1 MPLPALPL
9 DALLTGRARPFT
21 RPGSRSGIAKSPR
34 DGALRVTP
42 VGLEGDEQGD
52 LRVHGGVEKAIHH
65 YPREHYAAWIAELG
79 EHPLLMQAGAFGENF
94 STSGWS
100 EVDVCLGDRVRAGT
114 ALLEVSQGRMP
125 CWKLNDRFEVAG
137 MSLRV
142 QESGRTGW
150 YYRVLELVV
159 GSGAAGLAAA
169 VTAAWHGRRVVLVE
183 KDPVFGGA
191 SAWSGGWAWLP
202 RNPLA
207 RRAGIEEDI
216 EQPRTYLRHELGE
229 RYDAARIDAFLE
241 ACPHM
246 VAFFERHTHLRFVDG
261 NGIPDMHGDT
271 PGAAEGGHQL
281 VAAPYDA
288 RQLGPLLPRLR
299 KTLRETSFMGMPIM
313 AGADLAAFLDLT
325 RSLPAFLHVARRFS
339 SHLWHLLR
347 YGRAMHLVNGVALV
361 ARLAKSAEALGVR
374 LIESAP
380 ARELLLRDGKVVG
393 ALVESAEG
401 LLRIEAGAVVLA
413 CGGFPHDPQR
423 RAELAPTLDTL
434 LPLPPPGCN
443 GDGLRLGESAG
454 GRVADDL
461 RSPIAWAPVSRV
473 PHRDGETG
481 HFPHIIERGK
491 PGVIG
496 VLANGRR
503 FVNEAHGYHDYVAA
517 LLEATPPGQ
526 PARSWLVCDRR
537 FLRRYG
543 LGYVRPAPLPIAA
556 HLRSGY
562 LKRGTSLD
570 QLARSCGIDPSGLA
584 ATVAE
589 YNRHAR
595 EGRDPEFGRGGTA
608 FNRKQGD
615 PAYPGPNPCVAPIE
629 RGPYYAV
636 QVEPGCFGTFA
647 GLKTNAQ
654 ARVLDGGGQPI
665 PGLYAAG
672 ADMASLFAGHY
683 PSGGINLGPALT
695 FGYIAGRHIAGALG
709 YEQEQAQRG

>member
-1 MPLPALPL
+1 MTSAAVETTPL
-9 DALLTGRARPFT
+9 TC
-21 RPGSRSGIAKSPR
+21 
-34 DGALRVTP
+34 
-42 VGLEGDEQGD
+42 
-52 LRVHGGVEKAIHH
+52 
-65 YPREHYAAWIAELG
+65 
-79 EHPLLMQAGAFGENF
+79 
-94 STSGWS
+94 
-100 EVDVCLGDRVRAGT
+100 DV
-114 ALLEVSQGRMP
+114 
-125 CWKLNDRFEVAG
+125 
-137 MSLRV
+137 
-142 QESGRTGW
+142 
-150 YYRVLELVV
+150 LVV

-271 PGAAEGGHQL
+271 PGAAEGGPQL

-380 ARELLLRDGKVVG
+380 
-393 ALVESAEG
+393 
-401 LLRIEAGAVVLA
+401 
-413 CGGFPHDPQR
+413 
-423 RAELAPTLDTL
+423 
-434 LPLPPPGCN
+434 
-443 GDGLRLGESAG
+443 
-454 GRVADDL
+454 
-461 RSPIAWAPVSRV
+461 VSRV
-473 PHRDGETG
+473 PHGDGETG

-491 PGVIG
+491 PGLIG

-615 PAYPGPNPCVAPIE
+615 PAYPGPNPCVAPLE
-629 RGPYYAV
+629 RGPYSAV

-647 GLKTNAQ
+647 GLKTDAQ

>member
-1 MPLPALPL
+1 MKKRWIQMDVTRGVGILIIVFGHSWFVASSPTVLYPLLSPFILPL
-9 DALLTGRARPFT
+9 FFFISGVFFRTEQPFGEMALRKADALLKPFFVT
-21 RPGSRSGIAKSPR
+21 MLGYVILR
-34 DGALRVTP
+34 DLLRGQPLLPDIGGVLYASVDTLPWQALWYLPHFWVATLFAWFMLRVIQRLGLSLAASCVLLAVQLGLGILFLKTFWQIP
-42 VGLEGDEQGD
+42 VEFGGEQYLLPGLPFSLDITLISSAHFMFGYV
-52 LRVHGGVEKAIHH
+52 LRDVLRRHQSSLLTLCIALAVTTASFLYYPTVVDMAQRRYDHWFWATVQAVSGVYLCWALSGLMMKIDWLGKAMTYIGQSTLILLIFHGEIQHKTFNLLAHLGLSE
-65 YPREHYAAWIAELG
+65 PAAASVALVISVIVSLLIG
-79 EHPLLMQAGAFGENF
+79 E
-94 STSGWS
+94 
-100 EVDVCLGDRVRAGT
+100 VIKRV
-114 ALLEVSQGRMP
+114 ALLRALYFPFPVR
-125 CWKLNDRFEVAG
+125 KK
-137 MSLRV
+137 
-142 QESGRTGW
+142 
-150 YYRVLELVV
+150 
-159 GSGAAGLAAA
+159 AAA
-169 VTAAWHGRRVVLVE
+169 VQ
-183 KDPVFGGA
+183 GG
-191 SAWSGGWAWLP
+191 
-202 RNPLA
+202 
-207 RRAGIEEDI
+207 
-216 EQPRTYLRHELGE
+216 
-229 RYDAARIDAFLE
+229 
-241 ACPHM
+241 
-246 VAFFERHTHLRFVDG
+246 
-261 NGIPDMHGDT
+261 
-271 PGAAEGGHQL
+271 
-281 VAAPYDA
+281 
-288 RQLGPLLPRLR
+288 
-299 KTLRETSFMGMPIM
+299 
-313 AGADLAAFLDLT
+313 
-325 RSLPAFLHVARRFS
+325 
-339 SHLWHLLR
+339 
-347 YGRAMHLVNGVALV
+347 
-361 ARLAKSAEALGVR
+361 
-374 LIESAP
+374 
-380 ARELLLRDGKVVG
+380 
-393 ALVESAEG
+393 
-401 LLRIEAGAVVLA
+401 
-413 CGGFPHDPQR
+413 GGFPHDPQR

-473 PHRDGETG
+473 PHGDGETG

-491 PGVIG
+491 PGLIG

-647 GLKTNAQ
+647 GLKTDAQ

>member
-1 MPLPALPL
+1 MLGSAFWLTLATLLGLCLGFAREWLLVASWGAGERSDAFLIALFLPEALRMSLAGGVLSAAALPLFLERQGERRLDWLAAILPALL
-9 DALLTGRARPFT
+9 
-21 RPGSRSGIAKSPR
+21 GIAV
-34 DGALRVTP
+34 ALS
-42 VGLEGDEQGD
+42 
-52 LRVHGGVEKAIHH
+52 
-65 YPREHYAAWIAELG
+65 
-79 EHPLLMQAGAFGENF
+79 LL
-94 STSGWS
+94 
-100 EVDVCLGDRVRAGT
+100 L
-114 ALLEVSQGRMP
+114 
-125 CWKLNDRFEVAG
+125 
-137 MSLRV
+137 
-142 QESGRTGW
+142 
-150 YYRVLELVV
+150 
-159 GSGAAGLAAA
+159 LAAA
-169 VTAAWHGRRVVLVE
+169 PWLVRLLGPGLAE
-183 KDPVFGGA
+183 TA
-191 SAWSGGWAWLP
+191 SAQAAANLRILAWCVPGLMLHALFSIPLQAAERFVLAGLGSLLFNLPPVLYLALHGQASQPEQLALACLLGSLLMPLVLLPSLWIEGWRPWHWRLSG
-202 RNPLA
+202 
-207 RRAGIEEDI
+207 
-216 EQPRTYLRHELGE
+216 TELGE

-473 PHRDGETG
+473 PHGDGETG

-647 GLKTNAQ
+647 GLKTDAQ

>member
-1 MPLPALPL
+1 MTSAAVETTPL
-9 DALLTGRARPFT
+9 TC
-21 RPGSRSGIAKSPR
+21 
-34 DGALRVTP
+34 
-42 VGLEGDEQGD
+42 
-52 LRVHGGVEKAIHH
+52 
-65 YPREHYAAWIAELG
+65 
-79 EHPLLMQAGAFGENF
+79 
-94 STSGWS
+94 
-100 EVDVCLGDRVRAGT
+100 DV
-114 ALLEVSQGRMP
+114 
-125 CWKLNDRFEVAG
+125 
-137 MSLRV
+137 
-142 QESGRTGW
+142 
-150 YYRVLELVV
+150 LVV

-413 CGGFPHDPQR
+413 CGGFPHGSAAPRRAGPHPGHPAAAAAAGLQR
-423 RAELAPTLDTL
+423 RRLAPGGKRWR
-434 LPLPPPGCN
+434 PG
-443 GDGLRLGESAG
+443 GRRPALADRLGAG
-454 GRVADDL
+454 LAS
-461 RSPIAWAPVSRV
+461 SPRRWRDRALPAH
-473 PHRDGETG
+473 HRARQA
-481 HFPHIIERGK
+481 RG
-491 PGVIG
+491 
-496 VLANGRR
+496 
-503 FVNEAHGYHDYVAA
+503 
-517 LLEATPPGQ
+517 
-526 PARSWLVCDRR
+526 DRR
-537 FLRRYG
+537 AGQRQALR
-543 LGYVRPAPLPIAA
+543 
-556 HLRSGY
+556 
-562 LKRGTSLD
+562 
-570 QLARSCGIDPSGLA
+570 Q
-584 ATVAE
+584 
-589 YNRHAR
+589 
-595 EGRDPEFGRGGTA
+595 
-608 FNRKQGD
+608 
-615 PAYPGPNPCVAPIE
+615 
-629 RGPYYAV
+629 
-636 QVEPGCFGTFA
+636 
-647 GLKTNAQ
+647 
-654 ARVLDGGGQPI
+654 
-665 PGLYAAG
+665 
-672 ADMASLFAGHY
+672 
-683 PSGGINLGPALT
+683 
-695 FGYIAGRHIAGALG
+695 
-709 YEQEQAQRG
+709 